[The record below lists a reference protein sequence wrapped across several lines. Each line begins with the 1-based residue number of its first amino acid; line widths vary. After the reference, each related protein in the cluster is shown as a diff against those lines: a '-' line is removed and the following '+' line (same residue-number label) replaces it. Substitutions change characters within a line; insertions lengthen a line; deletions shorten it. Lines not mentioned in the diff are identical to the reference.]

1 MTKRVVEVPG
11 KRVQMDMNLRK
22 QAETRSERP
31 FQNSRKRRTMAK
43 IKLLRSDATKERVR
57 CRARHWPKNRMG
69 KYPISRLRYHVA
81 VFDVEEI
88 GFDAISGVVR
98 DLVGIAGQLKQVVK
112 SKRRS
117 LNRVTTRVT
126 SGLSSHIATLVFS

>member
-43 IKLLRSDATKERVR
+43 IKLLRSDATKERV
-57 CRARHWPKNRMG
+57 
-69 KYPISRLRYHVA
+69 
-81 VFDVEEI
+81 
-88 GFDAISGVVR
+88 
-98 DLVGIAGQLKQVVK
+98 
-112 SKRRS
+112 
-117 LNRVTTRVT
+117 
-126 SGLSSHIATLVFS
+126 